1 MDSDWN
7 LYRPFEP
14 VSQELRLESKT
25 MHMASAIKEGKLL
38 FMMYGV
44 RYTYS
49 IYNYFCLDLQIVGKE
64 IENI

>member
-1 MDSDWN
+1 MQRYGAC
-7 LYRPFEP
+7 YRPLEP

-44 RYTYS
+44 RYAYS
-49 IYNYFCLDLQIVGKE
+49 IYNYFCLDPQIVGKE